1 MGARGRGLP
10 RLRRLPAQDR
20 PGDPRRAR
28 GAEGLSGPRTAV
40 VTGASDGIG
49 AAAARRLHRDGWR
62 VVVVGRSAE
71 KTATV
76 ADELERQGHPDD
88 HREVERHTVDFARLD
103 DVRALAATLAEQHRR
118 IDVLANNAGASFPRR
133 TTTVDGFETTFQVDH
148 LAGYLLTRLL
158 EEPLRAARGRVVTTS
173 SFMHRIG
180 PLPRRV
186 TADPPRPYSGMLAY
200 SRAKTMNA
208 LFTRELARRWAPD
221 VTATCYTPGAVATS
235 FGARSGGL
243 SGLAWK
249 LGLSRSFRTP
259 AQGADTLVWLATAA
273 EGWRNG
279 GFHADRDTA
288 PAMPWATDDRRARD
302 LWQLSADAVGL
313 PA

>member
-1 MGARGRGLP
+1 MSA
-10 RLRRLPAQDR
+10 
-20 PGDPRRAR
+20 
-28 GAEGLSGPRTAV
+28 PRTAV

-49 AAAARRLHRDGWR
+49 AAAARRLHRDGWQ
-62 VVVVGRSAE
+62 VVVVGRSPE
-71 KTATV
+71 KTAAV
-76 ADELERQGHPDD
+76 ADELQAQGHPDD

-103 DVRALAATLAEQHRR
+103 DVRALAATLAGRHAR

-133 TTTVDGFETTFQVDH
+133 TTTADGFETTFQVDH

-158 EEPLRAARGRVVTTS
+158 EQPLRAARGRVVTTS
-173 SFMHRIG
+173 SFMHRLG
-180 PLPRRV
+180 PLPRTV

-249 LGLSRSFRTP
+249 LGLSRTFRTP
-259 AQGADTLVWLATAA
+259 AQGADTLVWLATAD

-279 GFHADRDTA
+279 GFHADRGTA

>member
-1 MGARGRGLP
+1 M
-10 RLRRLPAQDR
+10 
-20 PGDPRRAR
+20 
-28 GAEGLSGPRTAV
+28 
-40 VTGASDGIG
+40 
-49 AAAARRLHRDGWR
+49 
-62 VVVVGRSAE
+62 VGRSPG
-71 KTATV
+71 KTAAV

-88 HREVERHTVDFARLD
+88 HREVERYTVDFARLD
-103 DVRALAATLAEQHRR
+103 DVRTLAATLAGRHPR

-133 TTTVDGFETTFQVDH
+133 TSTADGFETTFQVDH

-158 EEPLRAARGRVVTTS
+158 EQPLRVARARVVTTS
-173 SFMHRIG
+173 SFMHRLG
-180 PLPRRV
+180 PLPRTV

-200 SRAKTMNA
+200 SRAKTMNS

-221 VTATCYTPGAVATS
+221 VVATCYTPGAVATS

-249 LGLSRSFRTP
+249 LGLSRTFRTP
-259 AQGADTLVWLATAA
+259 AQGADTLVWLATADD
-273 EGWRNG
+273 GWRNG
-279 GFHADRDTA
+279 GFHADRGTA
-288 PAMPWATDDRRARD
+288 PAMPWATDDRRARA

>member
-1 MGARGRGLP
+1 MV
-10 RLRRLPAQDR
+10 
-20 PGDPRRAR
+20 
-28 GAEGLSGPRTAV
+28 SKTIV
-40 VTGASDGIG
+40 ITGASDGIG
-49 AAAARRLHRDGWR
+49 AAAARRLSADGHA
-62 VVVVGRSAE
+62 VVLVGRSPE
-71 KTATV
+71 KTAAV
-76 ADELERQGHPDD
+76 ADELGAPFH
-88 HREVERHTVDFARLD
+88 VADFADLDQVRRLAD
-103 DVRALAATLAEQHRR
+103 ELGAAYPR

-133 TTTVDGFETTFQVDH
+133 TTTVDGLETTFQVDH
-148 LAGYLLTRLL
+148 LSGYLLTRLL
-158 EEPLRAARGRVVTTS
+158 EDPLRAARGRVVTTS
-173 SFMHRIG
+173 SFMHRLG
-180 PLPRRV
+180 PLPRAV
-186 TADPPRPYSGMLAY
+186 TADPPTPYSGMLAY

-208 LFTRELARRWAPD
+208 LLTRELARRWAPD

-273 EGWRNG
+273 DGWRNG
-279 GFHADRDTA
+279 GFHADRATSR
-288 PAMPWATDDRRARD
+288 AMPWATDDRRARD

>member
-1 MGARGRGLP
+1 M
-10 RLRRLPAQDR
+10 
-20 PGDPRRAR
+20 
-28 GAEGLSGPRTAV
+28 
-40 VTGASDGIG
+40 
-49 AAAARRLHRDGWR
+49 
-62 VVVVGRSAE
+62 VGRSPD
-71 KTATV
+71 KTAAV
-76 ADELERQGHPDD
+76 ADELARQGHPDD
-88 HREVERHTVDFARLD
+88 HREVERHVADFARLD
-103 DVRALAATLAEQHRR
+103 DVRALADALRARHPR

-133 TTTVDGFETTFQVDH
+133 TTTADGYETTFQVDH
-148 LAGYLLTRLL
+148 LSGYLLTRLL
-158 EEPLRAARGRVVTTS
+158 EEPLRTARARVVTTS

-180 PLPRRV
+180 PLPRTV

-208 LFTRELARRWAPD
+208 LITRELARRWAPD

-279 GFHADRDTA
+279 GFHADRGTA
-288 PAMPWATDDRRARD
+288 PAMPWATDDVRASD
-302 LWQLSADAVGL
+302 LWELSARAVGL
-313 PA
+313 PS